1 MNVDEKIV
9 VKNPG
14 FGQGLP
20 NSKVGFWKDTRDRHK
35 SQLKQNW
42 AEYLGPE
49 AVRFLQV

>member
-1 MNVDEKIV
+1 MKVDEQIV

-20 NSKVGFWKDTRDRHK
+20 NFQGWVLERYK